1 VPGKVVAQLMGHAH
15 VDTTLNIY
23 TQVLDGS
30 VRDAAKKVGRE
41 LITIAHSPE
50 SAMTLSH

>member
-1 VPGKVVAQLMGHAH
+1 MGHAH

-30 VRDAAKKVGRE
+30 LREAAEKVGRE
-41 LITIAHSPE
+41 LITIVQSPE
-50 SAMTLSH
+50 GAVRLSS

>member
-1 VPGKVVAQLMGHAH
+1 MGHAH

-30 VRDAAKKVGRE
+30 LREAAEKVGQE
-41 LITIAHSPE
+41 LITIVQSPE
-50 SAMTLSH
+50 EAGSLSS